1 MARPDQEKC
10 RLCSK
15 LDSQEAQQ
23 RHGSDGDETDAGIQ
37 RFAIIAVPIIAT
49 GESGTMRA
57 RANSVPCQPQ
67 AEIIYSGREF
77 SHWGSR

>member
-23 RHGSDGDETDAGIQ
+23 RHDRMGTAVGTRSIAT
-37 RFAIIAVPIIAT
+37 IAVPTIVI
-49 GESGTMRA
+49 GESGTIFA
-57 RANSVPCQPQ
+57 SSDDGNSQPKLGYQ
-67 AEIIYSGREF
+67 KPELLYLNKLRP
-77 SHWGSR
+77 